1 MLVGHAVQ
9 AGRKR
14 AAIPPKVRRNQPR
27 NSARGMR
34 AKNGSPK
41 ESVQEFEMT
50 AFRGWTI
57 SVGLLLVATA
67 ANAQGA
73 PPQGAERS
81 GYLAASDF
89 GAPYADAPPPPRVIY
104 GSPDYGPRG
113 PDYGQRGYGA
123 PEYGSGYPSY
133 YGGPPLLP
141 PTEIYAVLRH
151 NGFSPLGAPRLRG
164 LFYSISAIDRRGDDG
179 RLLIDARNG
188 QIVRFVPADRFGGY
202 GGYGERY
209 YGGAPRPSYGPL
221 EPMPE
226 LDGSRLDGSSRL
238 HAAEPPKIASRM
250 PQSVPTPKAA
260 PLKRADEKPLVEKP
274 MADRLTP
281 APAPMQQSAAVQAK
295 PADTP
300 AVAPSAPAVP
310 VEAKPAAPVIEPTQ
324 PMPKVQGLE

>member
-1 MLVGHAVQ
+1 
-9 AGRKR
+9 
-14 AAIPPKVRRNQPR
+14 
-27 NSARGMR
+27 
-34 AKNGSPK
+34 
-41 ESVQEFEMT
+41 MT

-57 SVGLLLVATA
+57 SVGLLLAATA

-73 PPQGAERS
+73 PPQGAGHS

-89 GAPYADAPPPPRVIY
+89 SQPYADAPPPPRVIY

-113 PDYGQRGYGA
+113 YGA
-123 PEYGSGYPSY
+123 PEYGPSYPSY

-141 PTEIYAVLRH
+141 PAEVYAVLRH

-179 RLLIDARNG
+179 RLLIDARTG
-188 QIVRFVPADRFGGY
+188 QIVRFMPADRFSGY
-202 GGYGERY
+202 GGYGDGY
-209 YGGAPRPSYGPL
+209 YGGAPRPSFGPL
-221 EPMPE
+221 EPMTPFDE
-226 LDGSRLDGSSRL
+226 SRLDGSSRL

-250 PQSVPTPKAA
+250 PQSIPTPKAA
-260 PLKRADEKPLVEKP
+260 PLRHADEKPLAVKP
-274 MADRLTP
+274 LADRLTP
-281 APAPMQQSAAVQAK
+281 SAPAPMQQSAAVQAK

-300 AVAPSAPAVP
+300 VAAPSAPAAP